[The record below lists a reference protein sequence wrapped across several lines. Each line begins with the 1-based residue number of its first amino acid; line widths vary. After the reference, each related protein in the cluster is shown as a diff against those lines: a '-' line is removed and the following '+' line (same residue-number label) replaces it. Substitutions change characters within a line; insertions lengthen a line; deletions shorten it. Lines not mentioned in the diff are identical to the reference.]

1 MWGKKKQEQQPEPV
15 ETAAQYWAKRD
26 AERDARE
33 AEQKAQA
40 KRESEADDNNY
51 WEGYA
56 APKWTPS
63 DGDIFNYELSA
74 YTEGHEHADGT
85 QRVCILP
92 RRK

>member
-1 MWGKKKQEQQPEPV
+1 MWGRKKQEPAPEHI
-15 ETAAQYWAKRD
+15 ETAAEYWAKRD

-33 AEQKAQA
+33 AQA
-40 KRESEADDNNY
+40 KADAAREDEAC

-56 APKWTPS
+56 APSWQPS

-74 YTEGHEHADGT
+74 YSDTVGYYADGV
-85 QRVCILP
+85 QRVSPI

>member
-15 ETAAQYWAKRD
+15 ETVAEFWAKRD

-33 AEQKAQA
+33 AEQRAQA
-40 KRESEADDNNY
+40 KREAEADDNNY

-56 APKWTPS
+56 APKWQPS

-74 YTEGHEHADGT
+74 YSDTVGYYADGI
-85 QRVCILP
+85 QRVCPI